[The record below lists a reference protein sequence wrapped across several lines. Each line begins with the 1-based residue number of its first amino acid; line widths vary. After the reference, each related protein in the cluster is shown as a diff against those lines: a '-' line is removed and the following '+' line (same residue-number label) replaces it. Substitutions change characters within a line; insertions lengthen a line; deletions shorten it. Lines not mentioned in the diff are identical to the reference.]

1 MTLKSLISRLDA
13 AKERT
18 SNLENMSTEIFKTKN
33 KESKYQS
40 KREKNMQE
48 LWDNSNG
55 IEHGQQQY
63 QKEKKEGRKRRSD
76 RWELP

>member
-13 AKERT
+13 AKERS

-33 KESKYQS
+33 KESKYQR

-48 LWDNSNG
+48 MWDNSNG

-63 QKEKKEGRKRRSD
+63 QKEKKEGRK
-76 RWELP
+76 EEK

>member
-18 SNLENMSTEIFKTKN
+18 SNLENTSTEIFKTKN
-33 KESKYQS
+33 KESKYQR

-55 IEHGQQQY
+55 IEHG
-63 QKEKKEGRKRRSD
+63 
-76 RWELP
+76 

>member
-13 AKERT
+13 AKERS

-33 KESKYQS
+33 KESKYQR

-48 LWDNSNG
+48 MWDNSNG
-55 IEHGQQQY
+55 IEHG
-63 QKEKKEGRKRRSD
+63 
-76 RWELP
+76 

>member
-18 SNLENMSTEIFKTKN
+18 SNLENTSTEIFKTKN
-33 KESKYQS
+33 KESRYQR

-55 IEHGQQQY
+55 IEHEQQQY

>member
-18 SNLENMSTEIFKTKN
+18 SNLENTSTEIFKTKN
-33 KESKYQS
+33 KESKYQR

-63 QKEKKEGRKRRSD
+63 QKEKKEGRKRRRD

>member
-1 MTLKSLISRLDA
+1 MTLKSLISRLDT
-13 AKERT
+13 AKEIT
-18 SNLENMSTEIFKTKN
+18 FNLENMSTENFKTKN
-33 KESKYQS
+33 KESKYQR

>member
-18 SNLENMSTEIFKTKN
+18 SNLENTSTEIFKTKN

-55 IEHGQQQY
+55 IEHG
-63 QKEKKEGRKRRSD
+63 
-76 RWELP
+76 

>member
-18 SNLENMSTEIFKTKN
+18 SNLEHTSAEIFKTKN
-33 KESKYQS
+33 KESKYQR

-55 IEHGQQQY
+55 IEHG
-63 QKEKKEGRKRRSD
+63 
-76 RWELP
+76 